1 MRTYVKR
8 LRVPVHHRLGCR
20 RSVPR
25 LLARDED
32 LRIFLQLSRDSFRL
46 TGREIDE
53 LIRPA

>member
-1 MRTYVKR
+1 MHTNVKR
-8 LRVPVHHRLGCR
+8 LRVPVHHRVGCR

-32 LRIFLQLSRDSFRL
+32 LRIFLQLSRDSFRV

>member
-1 MRTYVKR
+1 MGTHVKR

-25 LLARDED
+25 MLARDED
-32 LRIFLQLSRDSFRL
+32 LRIFLQLSRESFRV
-46 TGREIDE
+46 TGRELDE